1 MARGAVVRRL
11 EDRVLADRELADREP
26 RLPLVDFFLLTA
38 LNHLRE
44 RTENGKQHNATRYN

>member
-1 MARGAVVRRL
+1 MRAAVVRRL

-38 LNHLRE
+38 LIHLRE